1 MTDFIQSFLL
11 VTAAEMGDKTQ
22 LLALIL
28 ASRYRAPWTVL
39 AGITV
44 ATIFNHALA
53 ALAGRWLTNFIPH
66 DWLQIGL
73 SITFVLF
80 GLWLLIPDKE
90 SDENTSSRF
99 GPFVTTMIVFFLAEM
114 GDKTQLATVG
124 LAMNSQNVL
133 AVTTGST
140 LGLLAANIPA
150 IWFGEKFLAKIPM
163 KFVRIFSCILFLIF
177 AAWIAFYN

>member
-1 MTDFIQSFLL
+1 MDAVLQSFLL
-11 VTAAEMGDKTQ
+11 VAAAEMGDKTQ

-28 ASRYRAPWTVL
+28 ASRYRAPWTIL

-53 ALAGRWLTNFIPH
+53 ALAGKWLTTVVPAQ
-66 DWLQIGL
+66 WLQWGL
-73 SITFVLF
+73 VITFVIF

-90 SDENTSSRF
+90 DDENKPSRF
-99 GPFVTTMIVFFLAEM
+99 GPFLTTVIVFFLAEM

-124 LAMNSQNVL
+124 LAMQAGS
-133 AVTTGST
+133 ATTVTIGST

-150 IWFGEKFLAKIPM
+150 IWFGDKFIAKIPM
-163 KFVRIFSCILFLIF
+163 KLVRIFACVLFLFF
-177 AAWIAFYN
+177 ALWIALQ